1 MNIIIKNDE
10 ESLMIIKTSN
20 KELKKVRRNLI
31 YLFLFF
37 SCFNIYIFFKLYLKK
52 DIIASLITV
61 FIGGIICFIP
71 VKNIYNQIK
80 YKYCDEIL
88 ILSHDNIEI
97 RYILEDKL
105 LYSKKIDYDKI
116 IRIYTKVDH
125 RNPYLRGGTKKA
137 DNIVLSEYFENIRS
151 LKIKVSSNEIYT
163 WGSEV
168 KEQEIYEILL
178 VINDYIKNIKEEKIK
193 C

>member
-1 MNIIIKNDE
+1 MVFQKKIERIAVSDSSNNIAGAPVIGRVNVGMTQYYVIDTKTGEGNILIAFITYI
-10 ESLMIIKTSN
+10 LM
-20 KELKKVRRNLI
+20 EL
-31 YLFLFF
+31 LF
-37 SCFNIYIFFKLYLKK
+37 
-52 DIIASLITV
+52 AG
-61 FIGGIICFIP
+61 FIGGL
-71 VKNIYNQIK
+71 YNQIK

-88 ILSHDNIEI
+88 ILSHNNIEI

-193 C
+193 

>member
-1 MNIIIKNDE
+1 MKITYKNIEKNLIIIK
-10 ESLMIIKTSN
+10 ISN
-20 KELKKVRRNLI
+20 EELKKIKNKKIFGYIFISLFNLYFWGKLI
-31 YLFLFF
+31 YEGNILIAFITYILMELLF
-37 SCFNIYIFFKLYLKK
+37 
-52 DIIASLITV
+52 AG
-61 FIGGIICFIP
+61 FIGGL
-71 VKNIYNQIK
+71 YNQIK

-97 RYILEDKL
+97 KYVLENKL

-125 RNPYLRGGTKKA
+125 RNPYLRRGAKKA

-193 C
+193 